1 VVLCHGL
8 KGFKDWGFFPYLAER
23 LARSGF
29 SVVSF
34 NFSGAGVG
42 EDNETFDELERFA
55 HNTYTNELRDLY
67 TVLDAVTNGA
77 LGLRTTDYGLLG
89 HSMGGGIAV
98 LRAAQDERV
107 RALVTWAAVARFG
120 RLIAPLTEQLR
131 RTGKAQILN
140 QRTGQ
145 QLPLK
150 RDILDDLDAHGD
162 TTLNVVRA
170 AGSVRAPWLIVHGTA
185 DESVPWGDGRD
196 LHRAASDKT
205 DLFLVDGA
213 GHTFGAQHPWSGS
226 NPALEQVVRRTLD
239 WFASHLA

>member
-1 VVLCHGL
+1 VCHGL
-8 KGFKDWGFFPYLAER
+8 KGFKDWGFFPYIAER

-29 SVVSF
+29 AVVSF

-55 HNTYTNELRDLY
+55 RNTYSNELRDLDI
-67 TVLDAVTNGA
+67 VLGA
-77 LGLRTTDYGLLG
+77 LREGAFGFRPSACGLLG

-120 RLIAPLTEQLR
+120 RLIAPLTDELR

-145 QLPLK
+145 QLPLN

-170 AGSVRAPWLIVHGTA
+170 AGRVRAPWLIVHGTA
-185 DESVPWGDGRD
+185 DEAVPWGDGRD
-196 LHRAASDKT
+196 LHRAALPDGT

-213 GHTFGAQHPWSGS
+213 GHTFGAKHPWGGS
-226 NPALEQVVRRTLD
+226 NPAFEQVVRRTLD
-239 WFASHLA
+239 WFARHLA